1 MEKKTVGIS
10 DMAIHVP
17 TPRIALETILSA
29 RAAADPP
36 FERRLR
42 RAIESTGQISM
53 RFPFPWEDPVTMAAQ
68 AGDELL
74 RRLDGNRPRAERT
87 RYVAVGTESSVDM
100 SKPIAAYLQGA
111 LQRSGVS
118 LPRELSTFQVQHA
131 CAGGTIALV
140 GVAALLQAAGR
151 PGECGLVTCTD
162 VARYQTP
169 STAEITQGAG
179 AVAMLVEEDP
189 QILELDLTTMGLASS
204 DVDDFF
210 RPLGSITARV
220 KGRYSVDCYNESLN
234 TAFLDHCSRVD
245 RDPKDVLKETDLF
258 VVHVPFHR
266 MAITGMS
273 RLVERHLGTDPSE
286 TKDFLAARHFEDGI
300 EAVRHIGNT
309 YSASAYVTLMYTLWE
324 RYRAD
329 REAIVGSSVLIAS
342 YGSGNTMTVVS
353 GRVAENAPAVLDG
366 WDLTVPLNTAE
377 EASMELYEEFVREE
391 TYNLSHGPV
400 SDGSGIPPGRYYL
413 AEVREDGYRRYEHTS
428 A

>member
-1 MEKKTVGIS
+1 MERKTVGIS
-10 DMAIHVP
+10 DMAVHIP
-17 TPRIALETILSA
+17 TPRIALETILNA

-42 RAIESTGQISM
+42 RAIESTGQISL

-68 AGDELL
+68 AGDALL
-74 RRLDGNRPRAERT
+74 RRTDGASDRAERT
-87 RYVAVGTESSVDM
+87 RYIAVGTESSVDM
-100 SKPIAAYLQGA
+100 SKPVAAYVQGA
-111 LQRSGVS
+111 LQRNGVP
-118 LPRELSTFQVQHA
+118 LPREISTFQVQHA

-140 GVAALLQAAGR
+140 GVAALLQAAGQ

-179 AVAMLVEEDP
+179 AVAMLVEENP
-189 QILELDLTTMGLASS
+189 RLLELDLTTLGLASS

-220 KGRYSVDCYNESLN
+220 KGRYSVDCYNEALEA
-234 TAFLDHCSRVD
+234 AFLDHCKRAD
-245 RDPKDVLKETDLF
+245 RDPARALKETDLF

-266 MAITGMS
+266 MAVTGMS
-273 RLVERHLGTDPSE
+273 RLVERHIGSDPGE
-286 TKDFLAARHFEDGI
+286 TKEFLAERHFEDGI

-309 YSASAYVTLMYTLWE
+309 YSASAYLTLMYTLWE

-353 GRVAENAPAVLDG
+353 GRVADNAPAVLDG
-366 WDLTVPLNTAE
+366 WDLTVPLNAAE
-377 EASMELYEEFVREE
+377 EAGMELYDAFVHDE
-391 TYNLSHGPV
+391 TYDLSHGAV
-400 SDGSGIPPGRYYL
+400 SDGTDVPPGRYYL
-413 AEVREDGYRRYEHTS
+413 AEIREDGYRRYENS
-428 A
+428 GA